1 MKITTFG
8 ASSSKNSINKTFAH
22 FTAQQFEN
30 ATIEF
35 LDLNDYSLPLF
46 SVDLE
51 NEMGIPQNAKDFYF
65 KMLNSDLLVISMAE
79 HNGSYSAA
87 FKNLLDWISRYE
99 GKVFANKKMFLLA
112 TSPGG
117 RGGES
122 VLEAALS
129 RFPRHA
135 AEIIEHFSLPNF
147 EANFDPEKGI
157 LDESLRSSYLAK
169 VESVKNSMQP
179 L

>member
-8 ASSSKNSINKTFAH
+8 ASSSKKSINKTFAH
-22 FTAQQFEN
+22 YTAQQFQD
-30 ATIEF
+30 ATIDF

-51 NEMGIPQNAKDFYF
+51 NEMGIPQNAKDFYL
-65 KMLNSDLLVISMAE
+65 KILNSDLLVISMAE
-79 HNGSYSAA
+79 HNGSYSAV

-99 GKVFANKKMFLLA
+99 GKAFANKKMFLLA

-135 AEIIEHFSLPNF
+135 AEIVEHFSLPNF

-157 LDESLRSSYLAK
+157 LDETLRKSYLSK
-169 VESVKNSMQP
+169 IELVKNSMNP
-179 L
+179 

>member
-8 ASSSKNSINKTFAH
+8 ASSSKNSINKAFAH
-22 FTAQQFEN
+22 YTAQQFEN
-30 ATIEF
+30 ATIDF

-51 NEMGIPQNAKDFYF
+51 NEMGIPQNAKDFYL
-65 KMLNSDLLVISMAE
+65 KILNSDLLVISMAE
-79 HNGSYSAA
+79 HNGSYSSA

-99 GKVFANKKMFLLA
+99 GKVFANKKMFLLS
-112 TSPGG
+112 TSPGA

-122 VLEAALS
+122 VLEAALT

-135 AEIIEHFSLPNF
+135 AEIIEHFSLPKF
-147 EANFDPEKGI
+147 EENFDPEKGI
-157 LDESLRSSYLAK
+157 LDEKLNQIYLAK
-169 VESVKNSMQP
+169 IENVKNSMQP

>member
-1 MKITTFG
+1 
-8 ASSSKNSINKTFAH
+8 
-22 FTAQQFEN
+22 
-30 ATIEF
+30 
-35 LDLNDYSLPLF
+35 
-46 SVDLE
+46 
-51 NEMGIPQNAKDFYF
+51 
-65 KMLNSDLLVISMAE
+65 
-79 HNGSYSAA
+79 
-87 FKNLLDWISRYE
+87 
-99 GKVFANKKMFLLA
+99 MFLLA
-112 TSPGG
+112 TSPGA

-157 LDESLRSSYLAK
+157 LDEKLNQIYLAK
-169 VESVKNSMQP
+169 IENVKNSMQP

>member
-1 MKITTFG
+1 
-8 ASSSKNSINKTFAH
+8 
-22 FTAQQFEN
+22 
-30 ATIEF
+30 
-35 LDLNDYSLPLF
+35 
-46 SVDLE
+46 
-51 NEMGIPQNAKDFYF
+51 
-65 KMLNSDLLVISMAE
+65 
-79 HNGSYSAA
+79 
-87 FKNLLDWISRYE
+87 
-99 GKVFANKKMFLLA
+99 MFLLA

-157 LDESLRSSYLAK
+157 LDETLRKSYLSK
-169 VESVKNSMQP
+169 IELVKNSMNP
-179 L
+179 

>member
-1 MKITTFG
+1 MKIITFG

-22 FTAQQFEN
+22 YTAQQFQN

-46 SVDLE
+46 SVDSE
-51 NEMGIPQNAKDFYF
+51 NEMGIPQNAKDFYL

-99 GKVFANKKMFLLA
+99 GKVFANKKMFLLS
-112 TSPGG
+112 TSPGA

-122 VLEAALS
+122 VLEAALA

-135 AEIIEHFSLPNF
+135 AEIVEHFSLPNF
-147 EANFDPEKGI
+147 EANFDQEKGI
-157 LDESLRSSYLAK
+157 LDQTLRKSYLSK
-169 VESVKNSMQP
+169 IELIKNSMNQ
-179 L
+179 

>member
-22 FTAQQFEN
+22 YTAQQFEN
-30 ATIEF
+30 ATIDF

-46 SVDLE
+46 SIDLE
-51 NEMGIPQNAKDFYF
+51 NEMGIPQNAKDFYL
-65 KMLNSDLLVISMAE
+65 KIVDSDLLVISMVE
-79 HNGSYSAA
+79 HNGSYSAV

-122 VLEAALS
+122 VLEAALA

-135 AEIIEHFSLPNF
+135 AQIIEHFSLPNF
-147 EANFDPEKGI
+147 ETNFDPEKGI
-157 LDESLRSSYLAK
+157 VDETLRSSYLSK
-169 VESVKNSMQP
+169 IESVQSQMND
-179 L
+179 

>member
-8 ASSSKNSINKTFAH
+8 ASSSKKSINKTFA
-22 FTAQQFEN
+22 FYTAQQFEN

-51 NEMGIPQNAKDFYF
+51 NEIGIPQNAKDFYL
-65 KMLNSDLLVISMAE
+65 KIVNSDLLVISMAE
-79 HNGSYSAA
+79 HNGSYSAV
-87 FKNLLDWISRYE
+87 FKNLLDWISRFE
-99 GKVFANKKMFLLA
+99 GKVFAQKKMFLLA
-112 TSPGG
+112 TSPGS

-122 VLEAALS
+122 VLEAALA

-147 EANFDPEKGI
+147 ETNFDSEKGV
-157 LDESLRSSYLAK
+157 LDESLRKSYLAK
-169 VESVKNSMQP
+169 IENVQSQMK
-179 L
+179 

>member
-22 FTAQQFEN
+22 YTAKQFEN

-51 NEMGIPQNAKDFYF
+51 VEMGIPENAKDFYL
-65 KMLNSDLLVISMAE
+65 KILSADLLVISMAE

-112 TSPGG
+112 TSPGA
-117 RGGES
+117 RGGEN
-122 VLEAALS
+122 VLEAALA

-135 AEIIEHFSLPNF
+135 AEIIEHFSLPKF
-147 EANFDPEKGI
+147 EENFDPEKGI
-157 LDESLRSSYLAK
+157 LDESLNQIYLAK
-169 VESVKNSMQP
+169 IENVKNRMNQF
-179 L
+179 

>member
-8 ASSSKNSINKTFAH
+8 ASSSKKSINKTFA
-22 FTAQQFEN
+22 FYTAQQFEN

-51 NEMGIPQNAKDFYF
+51 IEMGIPQNAKDFYL
-65 KMLNSDLLVISMAE
+65 KMFNADLLVISLAE
-79 HNGSYSAA
+79 HNGSYSAV
-87 FKNLLDWISRYE
+87 FKNLLDWISRFE

-122 VLEAALS
+122 VLNAALS
-129 RFPRHA
+129 RFPIHA

-147 EANFDPEKGI
+147 EANFDLEKGI
-157 LDESLRSSYLAK
+157 LDEALRKSYLSK
-169 VESVKNSMQP
+169 IESIQLQIK
-179 L
+179 

>member
-22 FTAQQFEN
+22 YTSKQFEN

-51 NEMGIPQNAKDFYF
+51 VEMGIPQNAKDFYL
-65 KMLNSDLLVISMAE
+65 KILNSDLLVISMAE

-99 GKVFANKKMFLLA
+99 GKVFANKKMFLLS

-122 VLEAALS
+122 VLEAALA

-135 AEIIEHFSLPNF
+135 AEIVEHFSLPNF
-147 EANFDPEKGI
+147 EANFDLEKGI
-157 LDESLRSSYLAK
+157 LDETLRKSYLSK
-169 VESVKNSMQP
+169 IELVKNNMNQ
-179 L
+179 